1 MDKYWRN
8 GMVILVYN
16 TWESHLSSAQ
26 IVIKDQVGSVA
37 ITDVQQRVTL
47 VQTTCGCRRGVHIR
61 ENSEKWFG
69 TICQGFRLE
78 SCNIDK
84 GRKVSV
90 PIPRAFNRDTFFKY
104 DWLFGLFKSTRSRC
118 LFLPFL
124 TNAWNNSLFWFS
136 VQTSECVVKGLL
148 PASST
153 WKL

>member
-1 MDKYWRN
+1 MKKWHRSTDIDSGWILKERQ
-8 GMVILVYN
+8 VILVYN
-16 TWESHLSSAQ
+16 TWESHLSRAQ

-61 ENSEKWFG
+61 ENSEKWCD

-90 PIPRAFNRDTFFKY
+90 PIPRAFNRDTFFEY
-104 DWLFGLFKSTRSRC
+104 DWLFGLLSTRSQVS
-118 LFLPFL
+118 FL
-124 TNAWNNSLFWFS
+124 TFLD
-136 VQTSECVVKGLL
+136 ECMKQFYILV
-148 PASST
+148 
-153 WKL
+153 